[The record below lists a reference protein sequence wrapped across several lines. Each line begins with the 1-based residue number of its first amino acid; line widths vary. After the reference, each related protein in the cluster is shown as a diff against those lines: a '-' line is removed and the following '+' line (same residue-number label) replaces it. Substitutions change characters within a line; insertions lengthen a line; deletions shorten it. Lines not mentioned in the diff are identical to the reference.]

1 MSAAR
6 YIRAAATG
14 DTLQRIGMMGALV
27 FVLIWMTPRV
37 SRLDDSANTGDV
49 MSCDTGIKPRKTVKI
64 DQNPAQQFSQEK
76 KAMSSTMVRREMPE
90 FTMEAYDAK
99 TGHFTKVSSA
109 DYKGKW
115 AVVCFYPADFTFVC
129 PTEIAAMNAKY
140 DVFQEMGVEILAVSV
155 DSKFSHKRFVET
167 EPILKGLQL
176 TIGADTTQEVSEMF
190 GVLIEEEGVA
200 LRGRFLFNPD
210 GICVAQEVQADSVG
224 RNVHE
229 FIRQVEAWQHAT
241 KTGEV
246 CPAGWR
252 PGKKTLP
259 VNTDS
264 EKMTGRVGDY
274 ITIEEIMS

>member
-1 MSAAR
+1 
-6 YIRAAATG
+6 
-14 DTLQRIGMMGALV
+14 
-27 FVLIWMTPRV
+27 
-37 SRLDDSANTGDV
+37 
-49 MSCDTGIKPRKTVKI
+49 MSCDTGIKPRKPKKAVQTDSDI
-64 DQNPAQQFSQEK
+64 NASEEK
-76 KAMSSTMVRREMPE
+76 KTMSSTMVRREMPE
-90 FTMEAYDAK
+90 FTMDAYDAK
-99 TGHFTKVSSA
+99 TGHYTTVSSE

-140 DVFQEMGVEILAVSV
+140 DEFQKMGVEILAVSV

-167 EPILKGLQL
+167 EPVLAGLQL
-176 TIGADTTQEVSEMF
+176 TIGADTTQDVSRDF

-224 RNVHE
+224 RNVNE
-229 FIRQVEAWQHAT
+229 FLRQVEAWQYAT

-259 VNTDS
+259 VNTDA
-264 EKMTGRVGDY
+264 EQMTGRVGDY
-274 ITIEEIMS
+274 ITIEEILS